1 MWDFWLICFLAVVLL
16 TILYKYQYYNGDDKI
31 FYFLVIVVFLLVIL
45 ATTKVKGFNEISQT
59 EYQEVI
65 DLKETCIKYQS
76 CADVLSDILE
86 DNKIKRYEFD
96 KFYNVLEE
104 EIENEKRMKELEEK
118 AEKEKLNKEI
128 LEQIKKELK
137 DKE

>member
-1 MWDFWLICFLAVVLL
+1 MLYFWLICFVAVVSL
-16 TILYKYQYYNGDDKI
+16 IIVYKYQHCYENQAGALFFGI
-31 FYFLVIVVFLLVIL
+31 SCFLVIFV
-45 ATTKVKGFNEISQT
+45 TTQVKGFNEISQK

-86 DNKIKRYEFD
+86 DNKIKKYEFD
-96 KFYNVLEE
+96 NFKNVLEE
-104 EIENEKRMKELEEK
+104 KLENEKRMKELEEK
-118 AEKEKLNKEI
+118 AKKEK

>member
-1 MWDFWLICFLAVVLL
+1 MLYFWLICFVAVVSL
-16 TILYKYQYYNGDDKI
+16 TIVYKYQDYYENRADALFFGISCFLII
-31 FYFLVIVVFLLVIL
+31 FV
-45 ATTKVKGFNEISQT
+45 ATQVKGFNEISQK

>member
-1 MWDFWLICFLAVVLL
+1 MWDFWLICFVAV
-16 TILYKYQYYNGDDKI
+16 G
-31 FYFLVIVVFLLVIL
+31 LLVIIYRYGDGRHQIIFVAIFGFL
-45 ATTKVKGFNEISQT
+45 LIYATMKIKGFDEISQT
-59 EYQEVI
+59 KYQEVI

-76 CADVLSDILE
+76 CTDVLSDILE

>member
-16 TILYKYQYYNGDDKI
+16 TILYKYQDCCNIAGAL
-31 FYFLVIVVFLLVIL
+31 FLGICLFLLLFVSI
-45 ATTKVKGFNEISQT
+45 KVKGFNEISQS

-96 KFYNVLEE
+96 KFNTVLEE
-104 EIENEKRMKELEEK
+104 EIENEKEMKKSKENW
-118 AEKEKLNKEI
+118 EKEKLNKEI

-137 DKE
+137 NKE